1 MSIDLRDYF
10 AAQAMQ
16 ALIQAS
22 TSLNV
27 KDDDEFLDECSFEN
41 AILCGVYSEINMT
54 GEEADG
60 TEFKYTWARHYS
72 EEAYSIAD
80 EMIRQRERK

>member
-1 MSIDLRDYF
+1 MSVDLRDYF

-22 TSLNV
+22 TSLNM
-27 KDDDEFLDECSFEN
+27 KDDDDFLEECSFEN
-41 AILCGVYSEINMT
+41 AVSCGSGSYVSMI

-60 TEFKYTWARHYS
+60 TEFRYTWARHYS
-72 EEAYSIAD
+72 EEAYYIAD
-80 EMIRQRERK
+80 EMLRQRERK

>member
-1 MSIDLRDYF
+1 MSVDLRDYF

-22 TSLNV
+22 ASLDFTDDTSFDSGV
-27 KDDDEFLDECSFEN
+27 T
-41 AILCGVYSEINMT
+41 CGFSSEINVT

-60 TEFKYTWARHYS
+60 TEFKYTWARHYV
-72 EEAYSIAD
+72 EEAYYLAD

>member
-41 AILCGVYSEINMT
+41 AILCGVCSEINMT

-80 EMIRQRERK
+80 EMVRQRERK

>member
-27 KDDDEFLDECSFEN
+27 KNDDGFLDECSFEN
-41 AILCGVYSEINMT
+41 AVTCGVCSEINMT

-80 EMIRQRERK
+80 EMVRQRERK

>member
-22 TSLNV
+22 ASLNM
-27 KDDDEFLDECSFEN
+27 KRGDLFLEECSFEN
-41 AILCGVYSEINMT
+41 AISCGVCSEVALT

-60 TEFKYTWARHYS
+60 TNFQYTWARHYS
-72 EEAYSIAD
+72 EEAYNIAD
-80 EMIRQRERK
+80 EMVRQRERK